1 MLVICHQN
9 SWYPCCYY
17 ICVHISLE
25 FECSLRLFAYELV
38 GMQLLTLK
46 GWSFYSLAYSRG
58 SQTLRPALIL
68 GLGHLAFVHSI
79 TKNEQ
84 HNTLYLC
91 LQLYVYM
98 MEKQ

>member
-68 GLGHLAFVHSI
+68 GLGHLAFVQYIISLLTVVCIYDGEAVMQLI
-79 TKNEQ
+79 T
-84 HNTLYLC
+84 
-91 LQLYVYM
+91 
-98 MEKQ
+98 